1 MDKTF
6 ENMID
11 RETEILLTDRDI
23 MSKNIKST
31 CKMFYEKGYK
41 DGFNEGFKWN
51 LVKDKLPSNN
61 EDKIVATDVYFDNY
75 NGNDGYTIVET
86 GYYHNGE
93 WFVNG
98 RPLYFNGDY
107 GEKVIAWADF
117 PTKERV
123 FIWKILK
130 RLLNLRIAKTN

>member
-1 MDKTF
+1 MNKTI
-6 ENMID
+6 ENIID
-11 RETEILLTDRDI
+11 RETKILLTDRDI

-31 CKMFYEKGYK
+31 CNMFYEKGYK

-61 EDKIVATDVYFDNY
+61 EDKIVVIYFCEENS
-75 NGNDGYTIVET
+75 NGDYEDTIVKT

-98 RPLYFNGDY
+98 RPLFFNGDY
-107 GEKVIAWADF
+107 GEKVIAWVDF
-117 PTKERV
+117 PTYDE
-123 FIWKILK
+123 
-130 RLLNLRIAKTN
+130 

>member
-11 RETEILLTDRDI
+11 RETKILLTDRDI
-23 MSKNIKST
+23 MSENIKST
-31 CKMFYEKGYK
+31 CNMFYEKGYK
-41 DGFNEGFKWN
+41 DGFNKGFKWN
-51 LVKDKLPSNN
+51 LVKDKSPNDID
-61 EDKIVATDVYFDNY
+61 DKIVAIYFCEENS
-75 NGNDGYTIVET
+75 NGDYEDTIVET

-98 RPLYFNGDY
+98 RPLFFDGDY

-117 PTKERV
+117 PTYDE
-123 FIWKILK
+123 
-130 RLLNLRIAKTN
+130 

>member
-11 RETEILLTDRDI
+11 RETEILLTDKNI

-41 DGFNEGFKWN
+41 DGFNKRFKWN
-51 LVKDKLPSNN
+51 LVKDKLPNNN
-61 EDKIVATDVYFDNY
+61 EDKIVAIYVCDENY
-75 NGNDGYTIVET
+75 NGDDEYAIVKT

-98 RPLYFNGDY
+98 RPLFFNGDY
-107 GEKVIAWADF
+107 GEKVIAWVDF
-117 PTKERV
+117 PTYDE
-123 FIWKILK
+123 
-130 RLLNLRIAKTN
+130 